1 MVYGQF
7 TDENKYEKL
16 TIQHNIQHMKPRITA
31 NEKENP
37 IIVGLDI
44 GTTKIC
50 VTVGRRSGT
59 NKIELLG
66 VGKAESAGVNRGVV
80 ANIQKTVGSIREA
93 VAIAEGQS
101 NVDIKVVNVGIA
113 GQHIKSIQHRGI
125 LTKNDD
131 DEIGRLDVE
140 RLISDMYKLVLP
152 PGEEIIHVL
161 PQEFT
166 IDNEPGIKEPI
177 GMAGRRMEANFH
189 IISGRVT
196 DIKNIKK
203 CVDNSDLEVSS
214 LVLEPLASSEAVLDE
229 EEKMAGVVLV
239 DIGGGTTDVAIF
251 HEGIIRHTAVIPLG
265 GNIVTEDIR
274 QGCAVLRNQAEQ
286 LKVRYGS
293 ALADE
298 NKDNEVICVPGIRG
312 RDSKEISVKN
322 LAFIIQARMEEIIEH
337 VYYEIKS
344 SGYEDKLIAGI
355 VITGGGAQLK
365 HLVQL
370 VEYITGIDC
379 RIGYPNEY
387 LAKTDMLNKQ
397 SFDEMKSP
405 MYATSIGLLIKGIQT
420 VEEDEATQQEVVY
433 KSPDRSKVK
442 EITQTANKKESWFTK
457 IISDFIKD
465 DSGIDDDSFIGKK

>member
-1 MVYGQF
+1 
-7 TDENKYEKL
+7 
-16 TIQHNIQHMKPRITA
+16 MKPRIVE

-50 VTVGRRSGT
+50 VTVGRRSGS
-59 NKIELLG
+59 NKVELLG

-80 ANIQKTVGSIREA
+80 ANIQKTVASIREA
-93 VAIAEGQS
+93 VAVAEGQS

-131 DEIGRLDVE
+131 DEIGRLDIE

-177 GMAGRRMEANFH
+177 GMAGRRVEANFH

-196 DIKNIKK
+196 DIKNIKR
-203 CVDNSDLEVSS
+203 CVDNSDLEVSE
-214 LVLEPLASSEAVLDE
+214 LILEPLASSEAVLDE
-229 EEKMAGVVLV
+229 EEKTAGVVLV

-312 RDSKEISVKN
+312 RESKEISVKN
-322 LAFIIQARMEEIIEH
+322 LAYIIQARMEEIIEH
-337 VYYEIKS
+337 VYYEIKA

-365 HLVQL
+365 HLIQL

-387 LAKTDMLNKQ
+387 LAKTEMLNKQ
-397 SFDEMKSP
+397 AFDELKSP
-405 MYATSIGLLIKGIQT
+405 LYATGIGLLIKGIQSIE
-420 VEEDEATQQEVVY
+420 EEDKRNEEKIVKKAGPVKETKKEG
-433 KSPDRSKVK
+433 VK
-442 EITQTANKKESWFTK
+442 EIADGQSKKEGWLTRFLG
-457 IISDFIKD
+457 DWIKD
-465 DSGIDDDSFIGKK
+465 GADIDDDTFIGKK

>member
-1 MVYGQF
+1 MNSKAA
-7 TDENKYEKL
+7 EIE
-16 TIQHNIQHMKPRITA
+16 R
-31 NEKENP
+31 ENP

-50 VTVGRRSGT
+50 VTVGRRSGA

-80 ANIQKTVGSIREA
+80 ANIQKTVSSILEA
-93 VAIAEGQS
+93 VEIAEGQS

-125 LTKNDD
+125 FTKTDHD
-131 DEIGRLDVE
+131 DEVRRKDIE

-177 GMAGRRMEANFH
+177 GMAGRRIEANFH

-196 DIKNIKK
+196 DIKNIKR
-203 CVDNSDLEVSS
+203 CIDHANLEVSE
-214 LVLEPLASSEAVLDE
+214 LILEPLASSEAVLDE
-229 EEKMAGVVLV
+229 TEKDAGVVLV

-265 GNIVTEDIR
+265 GNIVTEDIK
-274 QGCAVLRNQAEQ
+274 QGCSVLRSQAEL
-286 LKVRYGS
+286 LKVRFGS

-298 NKDNEVICVPGIRG
+298 NKENEVICVPGLKG
-312 RDSKEISVKN
+312 REPKEISVKN

-344 SGYEDKLIAGI
+344 SGYENKLIGGI

-379 RIGYPNEY
+379 RIGFPNEFLGKSDHLPKPLY
-387 LAKTDMLNKQ
+387 EAL
-397 SFDEMKSP
+397 KSP
-405 MYATSIGLLIKGIQT
+405 LYATSIGLLIKGIQT
-420 VEEDEATQQEVVY
+420 FEDEENGRHDEL
-433 KSPDRSKVK
+433 KMK
-442 EITQTANKKESWFTK
+442 EKPAPTVQNIGEEQRKEKGWLKKWF
-457 IISDFIKD
+457 SELMDNED
-465 DSGIDDDSFIGKK
+465 IDDASFLGKK